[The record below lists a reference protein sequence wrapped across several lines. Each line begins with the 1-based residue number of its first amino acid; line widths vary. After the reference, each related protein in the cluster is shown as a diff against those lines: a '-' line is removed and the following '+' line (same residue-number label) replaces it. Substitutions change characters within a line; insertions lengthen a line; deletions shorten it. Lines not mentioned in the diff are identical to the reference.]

1 MIILLLMVDEL
12 LAKLVLLLL
21 LIQCFD
27 NTMLLLFDRF
37 STRWSLEDDLPPRI
51 FVILVLAGIARS
63 VLVLYIIHTHPLALG
78 NLLLLVVQPILVSL
92 LAERFY
98 HAPLLLLDGRLSVH
112 HWLMLDDHAYRM
124 VRIADRIVF
133 DNLLRVMVM
142 GAVVKPGNGDQMIG
156 RHGFD
161 HLHSGR
167 SLGRRV
173 RLIVRR
179 LVVIVHLEL
188 GLLLLMLLLL
198 LLLLMMVRWRCG
210 R

>member
-1 MIILLLMVDEL
+1 MIILLLMLDEL

-21 LIQCFD
+21 LIQCFN

-37 STRWSLEDDLPPRI
+37 RTRSLDDLSPRI
-51 FVILVLAGIARS
+51 FVILVLTGIARS
-63 VLVLYIIHTHPLALG
+63 ILVLYIIHTHPLTLG
-78 NLLLLVVQPILVSL
+78 YLLLLVVQPILVSL

-112 HWLMLDDHAYRM
+112 HLLMLDDHAYRM
-124 VRIADRIVF
+124 VRITDRIVF

-142 GAVVKPGNGDQMIG
+142 GAVVKPSNGDRMFG
-156 RHGFD
+156 RYGFD
-161 HLHSGR
+161 HFHSGR

-188 GLLLLMLLLL
+188 GLLLLLLMLL